1 MASPIDSIREK
12 VASEA
17 DELLGTERVLTAVIG
32 TAFSANLHWL
42 ARPLLRLARWQS
54 RDQPIGRRKGKDQKP
69 RPTGPFVVNAEH
81 ECALLIFVPRSLKS
95 HFIDDLTGAYG
106 YSLANNYNGVPR
118 PPVIFCR
125 GGEARVVIRRESYE
139 DLAARDV

>member
-106 YSLANNYNGVPR
+106 YSHIAVDAGELDVPTRR
-118 PPVIFCR
+118 PVMT
-125 GGEARVVIRRESYE
+125 ESTLSYVV
-139 DLAARDV
+139 